1 VSEGFFER
9 WARRKAD
16 VREGRAV
23 EAESQELE
31 VRAPP
36 PPPSPEGRGSLSSP
50 PPPPGEGRGGGANA
64 TESEQEPPLPT
75 LDDVKALTS
84 DSDFSRFV
92 APEVSPEVKNAALKK
107 LFSDPHYNVMDK
119 MDVYVDDYSKPDPI
133 PEAMLRKLASA
144 RFLRLFEEKDKEQ
157 DNASA
162 ARDVADDAGVRSV
175 AQSADIPDTV
185 PEPSVHDDPDLRLQ
199 QDDAPAG
206 EEPERGAG

>member
-16 VREGRAV
+16 VRQGRTV

-36 PPPSPEGRGSLSSP
+36 PQPSPGAGVSSLP
-50 PPPPGEGRGGGANA
+50 APPGEGGGGGANA
-64 TESEQEPPLPT
+64 TADPGPPLPT
-75 LDDVKALTS
+75 LDDVKALTKE
-84 DSDFSRFV
+84 SDFSRFV
-92 APEVSPEVKNAALKK
+92 APDVAPEVKNAALKK

-144 RFLRLFEEKDKEQ
+144 RFLRLFEEKEQEQ
-157 DNASA
+157 DNPSA
-162 ARDVADDAGVRSV
+162 PRDVADNADIRSV

-206 EEPERGAG
+206 QEPERGAG

>member
-16 VREGRAV
+16 VRQGRTV

-36 PPPSPEGRGSLSSP
+36 PQPSPGAGVSSLP
-50 PPPPGEGRGGGANA
+50 APPGEGGGGGANA
-64 TESEQEPPLPT
+64 TADPGPPLPT